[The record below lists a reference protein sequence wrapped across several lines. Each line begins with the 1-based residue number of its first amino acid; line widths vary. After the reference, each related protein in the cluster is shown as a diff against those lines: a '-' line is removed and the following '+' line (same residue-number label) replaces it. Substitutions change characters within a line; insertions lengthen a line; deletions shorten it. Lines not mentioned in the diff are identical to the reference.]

1 MRYEMKNEY
10 YIYGAI
16 VDSDMDKLSN
26 DDITLSDFN
35 DFINSVKDGDDV
47 TFVFNSPGGLVTSGI
62 AIANKIK
69 ELSKRGIKTTAKIE
83 GVCASISTCIA
94 CACEK
99 IVMCNG
105 SFFMIHNCW
114 SFVQG
119 DCNTLRKEA
128 DLMEKMNEAILSFY
142 RSKFNAT
149 DEQLKKWMNE
159 ETWISSEDVNDFG
172 LICEVVPNEKQLKI
186 AACIL
191 RTSFNKIPTK
201 LKHLISDDIMSKK
214 IKNKTEVKNQENS
227 ENPVKITKTTEL
239 TEKTEETEFKIPE
252 NPGSTENP
260 DKTIDPEDPKEPME
274 PTESNKCTE
283 QKEET
288 KSQDPDCPNEDDPE
302 VLKFRIKELE
312 TEIEKLKEKLE
323 NEEEMV
329 SKNECEK
336 RVSGM
341 QASMQKQINDFVNQL
356 KVKNEELISSKNE
369 ITSLKK
375 DIETSNSELSSI
387 KSELEKTA
395 SALVDKTNKLDALN
409 AGVLKTP
416 DKVVDWRN
424 LKGKEFWNFLKQHPE
439 IKNAN

>member
-1 MRYEMKNEY
+1 MKSFL
-10 YIYGAI
+10 IAGCI
-16 VDSDMDKLSN
+16 VDDESQAWAIEDVTPTQIKEFLSN
-26 DDITLSDFN
+26 LE
-35 DFINSVKDGDDV
+35 DGEDV
-47 TFVFNSPGGLVTSGI
+47 TFEINSPGGSCTAGI
-62 AIANKIK
+62 AISNLIK
-69 ELSKRGIKTTAKIE
+69 KCSAEGHKTTAHVI
-83 GVCASISTCIA
+83 GIAASIASVIA
-94 CACEK
+94 CSCDELK
-99 IVMCNG
+99 IDSNA
-105 SFFMIHNCW
+105 FLMIHNPWTC
-114 SFVQG
+114 VEG
-119 DCNTLRKEA
+119 NANDLRKEA
-128 DLMEKMNEAILSFY
+128 ETLDKFKQALVSTYKSKFDMSQMDIEKMMDA
-142 RSKFNAT
+142 
-149 DEQLKKWMNE
+149 
-159 ETWISSEDVNDFG
+159 ETWILGEQSDIYN
-172 LICEVVPNEKQLKI
+172 LKCEVVPNEKQLKI

-191 RTSFNKIPTK
+191 RKSFNNIPTK

-260 DKTIDPEDPKEPME
+260 ENPDKTIDPEDPKDPME
-274 PTESNKCTE
+274 QTESNKCTE
-283 QKEET
+283 EKEDP

-302 VLKFRIKELE
+302 VLKIRIKELE

-323 NEEEMV
+323 NKEEMV

-369 ITSLKK
+369 ITSLKN
-375 DIETSNSELSSI
+375 DLETSNSELSSI

-409 AGVLKTP
+409 AGVLKKP
-416 DKVVDWRN
+416 DQVVDWRN
-424 LKGKEFWNFLKQHPE
+424 LKGKEFWNYLKQHPE

>member
-1 MRYEMKNEY
+1 MKIFITGE
-10 YIYGAI
+10 I
-16 VDSDMDKLSN
+16 VN
-26 DDITLSDFN
+26 T
-35 DFINSVKDGDDV
+35 
-47 TFVFNSPGGLVTSGI
+47 
-62 AIANKIK
+62 
-69 ELSKRGIKTTAKIE
+69 KIE
-83 GVCASISTCIA
+83 GCFSPIDLREILESVDKNEPLEVEITSEGGSVFAGVQIANMLARHQGKVTTHAVGICASIATIILMAGDEVAVDDNCF
-94 CACEK
+94 C
-99 IVMCNG
+99 
-105 SFFMIHNCW
+105 MIHRPW
-114 SFVQG
+114 SWVEGNADDMAKEIDALNKCETAMMGYYMKWSKVDSSTLSQYLADESWFLGEEFAQVFE
-119 DCNTLRKEA
+119 CNVIPSDKV
-128 DLMEKMNEAILSFY
+128 
-142 RSKFNAT
+142 FN
-149 DEQLKKWMNE
+149 
-159 ETWISSEDVNDFG
+159 
-172 LICEVVPNEKQLKI
+172 I
-186 AACIL
+186 AASLKECKY
-191 RTSFNKIPTK
+191 TYKNIPTK

-260 DKTIDPEDPKEPME
+260 ENPDKTIDPEDPKEPME
-274 PTESNKCTE
+274 TTESNNKCTE
-283 QKEET
+283 EKEET

-302 VLKFRIKELE
+302 VLKLRIKELE

-323 NEEEMV
+323 NGDEMV

-375 DIETSNSELSSI
+375 DLETSNSELSSI
-387 KSELEKTA
+387 KSELEKTT

-409 AGVLKTP
+409 AGVLKKP
-416 DKVVDWRN
+416 DQVVDWRN
-424 LKGKEFWNFLKQHPE
+424 LKGKEFWNYLKQHPE